1 MTFDVNRFIEDALA
15 LSEQDVKFRD
25 QGDDP
30 ETGLDCVNLPKYLI
44 KLQGLKLPDEMEEA
58 FKAYNPTSDGKRMCE
73 LLKKYLIEVPTEEA
87 QAGDLY
93 LFRGKQD
100 TRHIAIRLD
109 DADPPMIYEA
119 YRSSIRQ
126 KAIKSQL
133 RFVRARHIVA
143 TFRIP
148 RELIAT

>member
-15 LSEQDVKFRD
+15 LSERDVQFRD

-30 ETGLDCVNLPKYLI
+30 ETGLDCVNLPRFLVKQ
-44 KLQGLKLPDEMEEA
+44 QGLTLPDEMEKA
-58 FKAYNPTSDGKRMCE
+58 FKAYNPTSDGKRMFE
-73 LLKKYLIEVPTEEA
+73 LLKKYLIEVPTDEA
-87 QAGDLY
+87 KAGDLY

-109 DADPPMIYEA
+109 DNDPPTIYEA

-148 RELIAT
+148 RELIA

>member
-1 MTFDVNRFIEDALA
+1 MAFDVNRFIADALA
-15 LSEQDVKFRD
+15 LSEQEVKFRD

-30 ETGLDCVNLPKYLI
+30 KTGMDCVNLPKYLV
-44 KLQGLKLPDEMEEA
+44 KLQGLELPAEMEAA
-58 FKAYNPTSDGKRMCE
+58 FKAYNPTSDGKRMFQ
-73 LLKKYLIEVPTEEA
+73 LLKKYLIEVPTEKA
-87 QAGDLY
+87 KAGDLY

-100 TRHIAIRLD
+100 TRHIAIRLTD
-109 DADPPMIYEA
+109 DDPPMIYEA

-126 KAIKSQL
+126 KAIVSQL

-148 RELIAT
+148 SELIA